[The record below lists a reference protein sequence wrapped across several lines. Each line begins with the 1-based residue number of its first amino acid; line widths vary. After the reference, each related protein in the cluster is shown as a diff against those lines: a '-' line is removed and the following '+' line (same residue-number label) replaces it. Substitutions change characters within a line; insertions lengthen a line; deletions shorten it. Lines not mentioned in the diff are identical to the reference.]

1 MESQKAREVRESRG
15 RECKTVS
22 HVPERLHKMTKEGL
36 LDGEKRSLLVLVKVG
51 LV

>member
-22 HVPERLHKMTKEGL
+22 HVPERLYKMTKGL